1 MSKVLAGG
9 RKPRVSRK
17 KRILGK
23 EEEAGLDSGCV
34 LGHFPECT
42 STMWESKAQVK
53 LNIINGKKATR
64 SGHVDKK
71 QPVNQGKKCKI
82 SFWPR

>member
-9 RKPRVSRK
+9 RKPGVPRK
-17 KRILGK
+17 KTILGK

-34 LGHFPECT
+34 LGHFPECI
-42 STMWESKAQVK
+42 STMWESKAQAK
-53 LNIINGKKATR
+53 LNIVNGKKAAQ
-64 SGHVDKK
+64 SGDVDKK

-82 SFWPR
+82 SFWPS